1 MTLKVFDRTLDAI
14 SKSLDM
20 RSQRQNIISAN
31 IANAETPGY
40 QAKRID
46 FEESLAA
53 ALDLDDAPM
62 TRTNPKHLTSGGD
75 IGNVEAEIYNDP
87 NNVVREDGNTVDR
100 DAEMFALA
108 ENQIQYNAAIELLKR
123 KIGLLK
129 YSINE
134 GSR

>member
-14 SKSLDM
+14 TKSLDM
-20 RSQRQNIISAN
+20 RSERQNIISAN

-40 QAKRID
+40 QSQRVD

-53 ALDLDDAPM
+53 ALELDDAPM
-62 TRTNPKHLTSGGD
+62 ARTSTKHMTSAGD
-75 IGNVEAEIYNDP
+75 IGDVQAEIYNDP

-100 DAEMFALA
+100 DAEMFKLA

-123 KIGLLK
+123 KVGLIK

>member
-1 MTLKVFDRTLDAI
+1 MKIFDRTLDAL
-14 SKSLDM
+14 SKSLDL
-20 RSQRQNIISAN
+20 RSERQNIISSN

-40 QAKRID
+40 QSQRID

-62 TRTNPKHLTSGGD
+62 ARTQPGHLNSAGE
-75 IGNVEAEIYNDP
+75 IGAIEPEIYNNP

-123 KIGLLK
+123 KVGLIK

>member
-1 MTLKVFDRTLDAI
+1 MKIFDRTLDAL
-14 SKSLDM
+14 SKSLDL
-20 RSQRQNIISAN
+20 RSERQNIISSN

-40 QAKRID
+40 QAQRID

-53 ALDLDDAPM
+53 ALELDDASM
-62 TRTNPKHLTSGGD
+62 SRTQPGHMNSAGD
-75 IGNVEAEIYNDP
+75 IASIEPEVYNNP

-108 ENQIQYNAAIELLKR
+108 ENQIQYNAAVELLKR
-123 KIGLLK
+123 KVGLIK

>member
-1 MTLKVFDRTLDAI
+1 MTRVFDRTLDAI

-40 QAKRID
+40 QSKRID
-46 FEESLAA
+46 FEQSLAA

-62 TRTNPKHLTSGGD
+62 ARTNSKHMTSGGD
-75 IGNVEAEIYNDP
+75 IGNVEPQIYNDP

-100 DAEMFALA
+100 DVEMFNLV

-123 KIGLLK
+123 KIGLIK

-134 GSR
+134 GGR